1 MLLIFWF
8 SFYTIL
14 KSEILKS
21 LKKSQKKK
29 NKENK
34 RKNEKER
41 EKIMDLL
48 IKQVDFWSKL
58 FYNKGGKIERKKSK
72 NRNKRKN

>member
-1 MLLIFWF
+1 M
-8 SFYTIL
+8 IL
-14 KSEILKS
+14 KSEILKN

-34 RKNEKER
+34 RKKEKER
-41 EKIMDLL
+41 EKTIDLL
-48 IKQVDFWSKL
+48 IKQVDFWNKL
-58 FYNKGGKIERKKSK
+58 LYNKGGKIEGKKSK